1 MKKMER
7 INQNLNKK
15 KYGKMN
21 EDQRGWNTDLIYGIF
36 NIEQGEAIINIP
48 ISNYHIL
55 DSIY

>member
-21 EDQRGWNTDLIYGIF
+21 EDQRGWNTDLIYRIF
-36 NIEQGEAIINIP
+36 NIEQ
-48 ISNYHIL
+48 
-55 DSIY
+55 